1 VDSNTVGWYQSAPYN
16 DFQTIQVI
24 ETFISFN
31 ESVSTKCVCIV
42 CDTKDALRGAL
53 ALKAIRLNNKF
64 MDLYK
69 KNPNVRC
76 APCMLLSRHPL
87 GIYVADLLD

>member
-1 VDSNTVGWYQSAPYN
+1 MRCLREINVDSNTVGWYQSAPYN

-53 ALKAIRLNNKF
+53 ALKAVRLNKKF
-64 MDLYK
+64 MDMYK
-69 KNPNVRC
+69 KNPNVRR
-76 APCMLLSRHPL
+76 SR
-87 GIYVADLLD
+87 GIYVSTIVT